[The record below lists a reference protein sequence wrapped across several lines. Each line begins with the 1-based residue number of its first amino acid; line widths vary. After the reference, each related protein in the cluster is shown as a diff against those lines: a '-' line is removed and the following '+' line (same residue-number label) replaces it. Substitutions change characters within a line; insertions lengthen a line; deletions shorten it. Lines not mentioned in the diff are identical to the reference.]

1 MRGVLGVRYV
11 RPAPTMYG
19 VWFLEAQPRNVRGLH
34 ASMYLAGQQ
43 GCGGEGRRKGTVGDL
58 AFGGKLIISIT
69 GATMPIKLLQLEYNL
84 LATAETHF
92 YN

>member
-1 MRGVLGVRYV
+1 
-11 RPAPTMYG
+11 
-19 VWFLEAQPRNVRGLH
+19 
-34 ASMYLAGQQ
+34 MYLAGQQ
-43 GCGGEGRRKGTVGDL
+43 RGGGAEAAVGDL

>member
-1 MRGVLGVRYV
+1 M
-11 RPAPTMYG
+11 
-19 VWFLEAQPRNVRGLH
+19 
-34 ASMYLAGQQ
+34 
-43 GCGGEGRRKGTVGDL
+43 GDL